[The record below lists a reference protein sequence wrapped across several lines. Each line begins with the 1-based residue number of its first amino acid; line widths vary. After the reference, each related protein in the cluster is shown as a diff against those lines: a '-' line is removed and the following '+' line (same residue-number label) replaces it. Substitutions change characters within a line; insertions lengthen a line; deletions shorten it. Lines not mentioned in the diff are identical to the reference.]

1 MPLYLTTAN
10 TLIRRLPNLS
20 LHCGVCKHHNLKPSD
35 TTSANQNLQLSEV
48 EFEFMQEAFNKA
60 IFILGHLI
68 CFNVEM
74 K

>member
-1 MPLYLTTAN
+1 
-10 TLIRRLPNLS
+10 
-20 LHCGVCKHHNLKPSD
+20 
-35 TTSANQNLQLSEV
+35 V

-74 K
+74 KWLTWTLINLKINQIC